1 VSAEPDVIPDEQLY
15 QSWALGDRRAGSRLV
30 DRFVRPIARFFANK
44 IADVTDAEELVA
56 ETFEIVAR
64 KLGDYA
70 GEGSFRSY
78 VFGIAHNVL
87 RNYIKKKRRGGR
99 EIDPETDAIAALG
112 PSPTTAIGARREHHL
127 LLRGLR
133 SVPIDD
139 QVLLELGYFEQMSR
153 TEIAAALGWPVGT
166 VASRMRR
173 AHDRLETALAT
184 LAEEPSLLHSTV
196 HGLADWAAQLRAHI
210 DDEYGRSPRR

>member
-1 VSAEPDVIPDEQLY
+1 MGADDVTPDEELY
-15 QSWALGDRRAGSRLV
+15 RAWALGDRRAGSRLV

-44 IADVTDAEELVA
+44 IADVADAEELVA

-64 KLGDYA
+64 KLGDY
-70 GEGSFRSY
+70 GGTGSFRSY
-78 VFGIAHNVL
+78 LFGIAHNVM
-87 RNYIKKKRRGGR
+87 RNYLKKKRRGGR

-112 PSPTTAIGARREHHL
+112 PSPTTAIGARREHQL
-127 LLRGLR
+127 LLRALR
-133 SVPIDD
+133 AVPIDD

-153 TEIAAALGWPVGT
+153 TEIAAALDWPAGT

-173 AHDRLETALAT
+173 AHERLEEMLAK
-184 LAEEPSLLHSTV
+184 LAEEPALLQSTV

-210 DDEYGRSPRR
+210 DDEYGRRRA